1 MGLRPGAGTCA
12 SGEDDPTPTLL
23 RGHKASLV
31 YDEKAEHNGG
41 KIAESVRHEEECDKV
56 GKGKGTFKGGCK
68 GKGKGSQRDTA
79 QLADVV
85 EVEANDEGGRTAVNA
100 RWTEQ
105 QLLEKTVEDLY
116 RLARSAGVDAY
127 DMWDAMDSDD
137 PKAALMGILLK

>member
-1 MGLRPGAGTCA
+1 MGAIKAGAEASQLFATLGDAMRGAAAEQLSHKARNFDPSVRSGLFSPLKPGTGTCA

-85 EVEANDEGGRTAVNA
+85 EVEANDKGGRTV
-100 RWTEQ
+100 
-105 QLLEKTVEDLY
+105 
-116 RLARSAGVDAY
+116 
-127 DMWDAMDSDD
+127 
-137 PKAALMGILLK
+137 